1 MKDYERV
8 RADISKRFKNEI
20 QKLKLE
26 IFKLQIENTDLK
38 VENVKL
44 TNKIR
49 EYENQLS
56 NISDSQKSLLGMTE
70 VIKHLI

>member
-1 MKDYERV
+1 MKDYERM
-8 RADISKRFKNEI
+8 RADISKHFKNEI
-20 QKLKLE
+20 QQLKLE

-49 EYENQLS
+49 EYETQLN
-56 NISDSQKSLLGMTE
+56 NISDSQKSLLGLNAA
-70 VIKHLI
+70 IKHLI